1 MNKMNG
7 LFKMLLFYWLSMFL
21 LVDNLKAQSSWE
33 EVVEQLASQGE
44 EGSYN
49 LETLFEELEDWKAHP
64 VNINSATTN
73 SLMPSPLTFPS
84 HSMSLSKKLR
94 KQRCCLFFSRHHI

>member
-1 MNKMNG
+1 MNG

-64 VNINSATTN
+64 VNINTATKEQLEKFPLHNWWKTCCIIFISMVRCSAKRN
-73 SLMPSPLTFPS
+73 
-84 HSMSLSKKLR
+84 
-94 KQRCCLFFSRHHI
+94 C